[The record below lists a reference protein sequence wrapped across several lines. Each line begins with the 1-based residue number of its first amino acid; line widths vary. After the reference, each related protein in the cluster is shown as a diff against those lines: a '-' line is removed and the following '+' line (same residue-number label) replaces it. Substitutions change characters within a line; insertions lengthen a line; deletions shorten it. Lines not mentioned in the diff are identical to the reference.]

1 MPGKRPAPQPAQ
13 GDARLFAAREVQGE
27 VQRVT
32 YRNAE
37 SGFSVVQLRL
47 DRGGSV
53 ALVGALPELQPGER
67 VRATGQAKR
76 HPTYGAQFEVKELTR
91 QLPVSREGIVAY
103 LSSGLIPGVGP
114 KIAER
119 LYERF
124 GDQTLEVLRNQPERL
139 QEVPGI
145 GRRRVGEAQ
154 RAAKEQVRLERLVV
168 ALRPYEVPLHVARKI
183 EVYYGD
189 RAEAVVQ
196 REPFRLWREVGGI
209 GFLTADRVARA
220 MGIGEDAP
228 ERMEALVLYLLQ
240 SAADEGHVALP
251 AATVP
256 DRGERFSATA
266 QGLEAAVQRLA
277 QGGAV
282 VLDGELLYL
291 TRAFQMESRVARA
304 VAQRLRAKVAPVALR
319 QVGTLTPEQAKAA
332 QSALS
337 SPLFLLTGGPGTGKT
352 TTVRAIAQGAR
363 SRGLRVALAA
373 PTGRAAKRVQE
384 ASGISA
390 QTLHRLLGLRG
401 PQTETRQ
408 VEADLLIVDESS
420 MVDLWLLD
428 RLLGA
433 LSPTTR
439 LVLVGDADQLPPVG
453 AGEPLTALLALPFV
467 PRAELRE
474 IFRQAAQS
482 GIVQAAHRIRQGQLP
497 QTARDF
503 VWLRAETP
511 ADVQAQAVR
520 VATQELPGR
529 GIEPDEIQVLSAGH
543 RNETGVQA
551 LNAALQ
557 AQLNPGRGQPEAR
570 LGDRV
575 FRLGD
580 RVVQLRN
587 DYQRGALNGEV
598 GRIVALS
605 ARDRAATV
613 AFPDPS
619 GEREVAYSQDELRQL
634 QLGYATTVHKAQ
646 GSEYRAVVLVL
657 SAQHWMLLGRNLFY
671 TAVTRA
677 REVLVLI
684 APQRAVWQALRNAG
698 RGVRHGRLAERIAAL
713 YGGGDK

>member
-1 MPGKRPAPQPAQ
+1 MPPPPN
-13 GDARLFAAREVQGE
+13 GDAGLFAAREVAGE
-27 VQRVT
+27 VERVT

-37 SGFSVVQLRL
+37 TGFSVVRLRL
-47 DRGGSV
+47 EQGGIV
-53 ALVGALPELQPGER
+53 TLVGALPELAPGER
-67 VRATGQAKR
+67 VRARGQAKR
-76 HPTYGAQFEVKELTR
+76 HPTYGAQFQVEDIAR

-103 LSSGLIPGVGP
+103 LASGLIPGIGP

-119 LYERF
+119 LYEHF
-124 GDQTLEVLRNQPERL
+124 GDQALEVLRNQPERL

-145 GRRRVGEAQ
+145 GRRRVGEA
-154 RAAKEQVRLERLVV
+154 RKAAKEQERLERLVV

-183 EVYYGD
+183 ELHYGD

-196 REPFRLWREVGGI
+196 REPFQLWRDVGGI

-220 MGIGEDAP
+220 MGIREDAP
-228 ERMEALVLYLLQ
+228 ERLEAVVLYLLQ

-251 AATVP
+251 DSLIP
-256 DRGERFSATA
+256 ERGARFSATKED
-266 QGLEAAVQRLA
+266 LSTAVQRLA
-277 QGGAV
+277 EDGSLV
-282 VLDGELLYL
+282 RDGELLYL

-304 VAQRLRAKVAPVALR
+304 VAQRLRREVQPIMLR
-319 QVGTLTPEQAKAA
+319 QKGTLSQEQAEAA
-332 QSALS
+332 ARALS
-337 SPLFLLTGGPGTGKT
+337 SPLFVLTGGPGTGKT

-363 SRGLRVALAA
+363 TRGLRVALAA

-384 ASGISA
+384 ASGVPAS
-390 QTLHRLLGLRG
+390 TLHRLLGLRG
-401 PQTETRQ
+401 PLAETRE

-420 MVDLWLLD
+420 MIDLWLFD
-428 RLLGA
+428 RLLQA
-433 LSPTTR
+433 LPATTR

-453 AGEPLTALLALPFV
+453 AGEPFTQLLTLPFV

-474 IFRQAAQS
+474 VFRQAAES
-482 GIVQAAHRIRQGQLP
+482 GIVQGAHRIRQGQLP
-497 QTARDF
+497 HTSEDF
-503 VWLRAETP
+503 LWLRAESP
-511 ADVQAQAVR
+511 EELQALALR
-520 VATQELPGR
+520 MATEELPRR
-529 GIEPDEIQVLSAGH
+529 GFEPDEIQVLSAGH

-557 AQLNPGRGQPEAR
+557 ARLNPAKGRPEVK
-570 LGDRV
+570 LGDRI

-598 GRIVALS
+598 GRITALS

-613 AFPDPS
+613 TFPDPG
-619 GEREVAYSQDELRQL
+619 GEREVPYSQDELRQL

-657 SAQHWMLLGRNLFY
+657 SAQHWLLLGRNLFY

-677 REVLVLI
+677 REVLCIV

-698 RGVRHGRLAERIAAL
+698 RGVRYGRMAERIAAL
-713 YGGGDK
+713 YGGGER